1 MVEVH
6 DLGLTTYEKGRKK
19 QEEIYEYVLNNKK
32 IDGVL
37 IFLEV
42 EPVITTAY
50 SSERGEVIF
59 SEEELSEKGIRCIKV
74 NRGGKTTLHGPGQL
88 ICYPILNL
96 EKFGKDL
103 HKYLRNLEDVVIN
116 ILKELNI
123 DSGRK
128 DKYTGV
134 WVGEEKI
141 CAMGIHVKKWITTH
155 GIALNNDIDLSLFDS
170 IIPCGIKEAGV
181 TSIEK
186 LDVEI
191 DMNILKE
198 KFIENFMKAFYP

>member
-6 DLGLTTYEKGRKK
+6 DLGLTTYEKGQKK
-19 QEEIYEYVLNNKK
+19 QKEIYEYVLNNKK

-42 EPVITTAY
+42 DPVITTAY

-59 SEEELSEKGIRCIKV
+59 SEEKLSEKGIKCIKV

-103 HKYLRNLEDVVIN
+103 HKYLRNLEEVVIN

-155 GIALNNDIDLSLFDS
+155 GIALNNNIDLSLFDS
-170 IIPCGIKEAGV
+170 IIPCGIKDAGV
-181 TSIEK
+181 TSIKNSGIE
-186 LDVEI
+186 VE
-191 DMNILKE
+191 MSILKE
-198 KFIENFMKAFYP
+198 KFIENFNKVFYP

>member
-1 MVEVH
+1 MVEIH
-6 DLGLTTYEKGRKK
+6 NLGLTTYEKGQEK

-42 EPVITTAY
+42 KPVITTAY
-50 SSERGEVIF
+50 SSDKEEIIF
-59 SEEELSEKGIRCIKV
+59 STEELRERKIKCIKV
-74 NRGGKTTLHGPGQL
+74 DRGGKTTLHGPGQM

-103 HKYLRNLEDVVIN
+103 HKYLRRLEEVVIN
-116 ILKELNI
+116 LLKELNI
-123 DSGRK
+123 ESGRK

-170 IIPCGIKEAGV
+170 IIPCGIKEV
-181 TSIEK
+181 KTTSIKK
-186 LDVEI
+186 LDTEVE
-191 DMNILKE
+191 MSILRE
-198 KFIENFMKAFYP
+198 KFIENFNKVFY

>member
-1 MVEVH
+1 MVEIH
-6 DLGLTTYEKGRKK
+6 NLGLTTYEKGQKK
-19 QEEIYEYVLNNKK
+19 QEEIFEYVQNNKK

-50 SSERGEVIF
+50 SSEKEEIIF
-59 SEEELSEKGIRCIKV
+59 SKEKLSEKKIRCIKV
-74 NRGGKTTLHGPGQL
+74 DRGGKTTLHGPGQL

-103 HKYLRNLEDVVIN
+103 HKYLRKLEEVVIN
-116 ILKELNI
+116 LLKELNI
-123 DSGRK
+123 EGRRK

-155 GIALNNDIDLSLFDS
+155 GIALNNDIDLNLFDS
-170 IIPCGIKEAGV
+170 IVPCGIKDVRV
-181 TSIEK
+181 TSIKK
-186 LDVEI
+186 LNKEVE
-191 DMNILKE
+191 MSSLRE
-198 KFIENFMKAFYP
+198 KFINNFNKVFY

>member
-6 DLGLTTYEKGRKK
+6 DLGLTTYEKGQKK

-42 EPVITTAY
+42 DPVITTAY
-50 SSERGEVIF
+50 SSESGEVIF
-59 SEEELSEKGIRCIKV
+59 SEEKLSEKGIKCIKV

-103 HKYLRNLEDVVIN
+103 HKYLRNLEEVVIN

-170 IIPCGIKEAGV
+170 IIPCGIKEASV

-186 LDVEI
+186 LDIEVE
-191 DMNILKE
+191 MSILKQ
-198 KFIENFMKAFYP
+198 KFVESFNKVFF

>member
-1 MVEVH
+1 MVEIH
-6 DLGLTTYEKGRKK
+6 DLGLTTYEKGQEK
-19 QEEIYEYVLNNKK
+19 QEEIYKYVLNNKK
-32 IDGVL
+32 TDGVL

-42 EPVITTAY
+42 DPVITTAY
-50 SSERGEVIF
+50 SSEKEEVIF
-59 SEEELSEKGIRCIKV
+59 SEEILNEKGIKCIEV
-74 NRGGKTTLHGPGQL
+74 DRGGKTTLHGPGQL

-103 HKYLRNLEDVVIN
+103 HRYLRNLEEVVIN

-128 DKYTGV
+128 DRYTGV

-155 GIALNNDIDLSLFDS
+155 GIALNNDIDLTLFDS
-170 IIPCGIKEAGV
+170 IIPCGIKGV
-181 TSIEK
+181 GITSIEK
-186 LDVEI
+186 LDREVE
-191 DMNILKE
+191 MSILKE
-198 KFIENFMKAFYP
+198 KFIENFNKVFYP

>member
-1 MVEVH
+1 MVEVY
-6 DLGLTTYEKGRKK
+6 DLGLITYEQGQKK
-19 QEEIYEYVLNNKK
+19 QEEIYKYVLNNKQ

-42 EPVITTAY
+42 DPVITTAY
-50 SSERGEVIF
+50 SSERGEVVF
-59 SEEELSEKGIRCIKV
+59 SEKQLSERGIRCVKV
-74 NRGGKTTLHGPGQL
+74 DRGGKTTLHGPGQL

-96 EKFGKDL
+96 ERFGKDL
-103 HKYLRNLEDVVIN
+103 HKYLRNLEEVVIN

-123 DSGRK
+123 DSDRK

-134 WVGEEKI
+134 WIGEEKI

-170 IIPCGIKEAGV
+170 IIPCGIRDVGV
-181 TSIEK
+181 TSIKK
-186 LDVEI
+186 LDIEVE
-191 DMNILKE
+191 MSILKE
-198 KFIENFMKAFYP
+198 KFVDNFNKVFY

>member
-1 MVEVH
+1 MEVH
-6 DLGLTTYEKGRKK
+6 DLGLTTYEKGREK
-19 QEEIYEYVLNNKK
+19 QKEICEYVLSNKK

-42 EPVITTAY
+42 GPVITTAH
-50 SSERGEVIF
+50 SSEKGEVLF
-59 SEEELSEKGIRCIKV
+59 SEEKLDEKGIKCIKV
-74 NRGGKTTLHGPGQL
+74 DRGGRTTLHGPGQL

-103 HKYLRNLEDVVIN
+103 HRYLRNLEEVVIN
-116 ILKELNI
+116 TLKELNI
-123 DSGRK
+123 ESGRK
-128 DKYTGV
+128 DRYTGV

-170 IIPCGIKEAGV
+170 IIPCGIKDAGV
-181 TSIEK
+181 TSIKK
-186 LDVEI
+186 LNIEI
-191 DMNILKE
+191 EMSILKE
-198 KFIENFMKAFYP
+198 KFTENFNKVFYP

>member
-1 MVEVH
+1 MIEVH
-6 DLGLTTYEKGRKK
+6 DLGLITYEKGQIK
-19 QEEIYEYVLNNKK
+19 QEEIYDYVLNNKK

-37 IFLEV
+37 VFLEV
-42 EPVITTAY
+42 NPVITTAH
-50 SSERGEVIF
+50 SSDSDEVVF
-59 SEEELSEKGIRCIKV
+59 SEEELNEKGIKCIKV

-103 HKYLRNLEDVVIN
+103 HKYLRNLEEVVIN

-123 DSGRK
+123 DSDRK
-128 DKYTGV
+128 DRYTGV

-155 GIALNNDIDLSLFDS
+155 GIALNNDIDLNLFNA
-170 IIPCGIKEAGV
+170 IIPCGIKKCRV
-181 TSIEK
+181 TSIKK
-186 LDVEI
+186 LDTKVEM
-191 DMNILKE
+191 DILKE
-198 KFIENFMKAFYP
+198 KFVDNFMKVFY

>member
-1 MVEVH
+1 MVEIH
-6 DLGLTTYEKGRKK
+6 NLGLTTYEKGQEK

-42 EPVITTAY
+42 KPVITTAY
-50 SSERGEVIF
+50 SSDKEEIIF
-59 SEEELSEKGIRCIKV
+59 STEELRERKIKCIKV
-74 NRGGKTTLHGPGQL
+74 DRGGKTTLHGPGQL

-103 HKYLRNLEDVVIN
+103 HKYLRRLEQVVIN
-116 ILKELNI
+116 LLKELNI
-123 DSGRK
+123 ESGRK

-170 IIPCGIKEAGV
+170 IIPCGIKEV
-181 TSIEK
+181 KTTSIKK
-186 LDVEI
+186 LDAEVE
-191 DMNILKE
+191 MSILIE
-198 KFIENFMKAFYP
+198 KFIENFNKVFY

>member
-1 MVEVH
+1 MEIH
-6 DLGLTTYEKGRKK
+6 DLGLTTYEKGQKK

-42 EPVITTAY
+42 VPVITTAY
-50 SSERGEVIF
+50 SSEKEEVIF
-59 SEEELSEKGIRCIKV
+59 SEETLNEKGIKCIKV

-88 ICYPILNL
+88 ICYPVLNL

-103 HKYLRNLEDVVIN
+103 HKYLRNLEKVVIN
-116 ILKELNI
+116 ILKELDI

-128 DKYTGV
+128 NKYTGV
-134 WVGEEKI
+134 WIGEEKI

-155 GIALNNDIDLSLFDS
+155 GIALNNDIDLNLFDS

-181 TSIEK
+181 TSIKNLNIE
-186 LDVEI
+186 VE
-191 DMNILKE
+191 MSVLKE
-198 KFIENFMKAFYP
+198 KFIENFIKVFYP

>member
-1 MVEVH
+1 MVEVY
-6 DLGLTTYEKGRKK
+6 DLGLITYEQGQKK
-19 QEEIYEYVLNNKK
+19 QEEIYKYVLNNKQ

-42 EPVITTAY
+42 DPVITTAY

-59 SEEELSEKGIRCIKV
+59 SKKQLCERGIRSV
-74 NRGGKTTLHGPGQL
+74 QVDRGGKTTLHGPGQL

-96 EKFGKDL
+96 ERFGKDL
-103 HKYLRNLEDVVIN
+103 HKYLRNLEEVVIN

-134 WVGEEKI
+134 WIGEEKI
-141 CAMGIHVKKWITTH
+141 CAMGIHIKKWITTH

-170 IIPCGIKEAGV
+170 IIPCGIKDVGV
-181 TSIEK
+181 TSIKK
-186 LDVEI
+186 LDIEVE
-191 DMNILKE
+191 MSILKE
-198 KFIENFMKAFYP
+198 KFVENFNKVFY

>member
-6 DLGLTTYEKGRKK
+6 DLGLITYEKGQRK
-19 QEEIYEYVLNNKK
+19 QEEIYDYVLNNKE

-37 IFLEV
+37 VFLEV
-42 EPVITTAY
+42 DPVITTAH
-50 SSERGEVIF
+50 SSG
-59 SEEELSEKGIRCIKV
+59 SEEVVFPEEILDKKGIKCIKV

-103 HKYLRNLEDVVIN
+103 HKYLRNLEEVVIN
-116 ILKELNI
+116 ILKELDI

-128 DKYTGV
+128 KKYTGV

-141 CAMGIHVKKWITTH
+141 CAMGIHVKRWITTH
-155 GIALNNDIDLSLFDS
+155 GIALNNDIDLSLFDL
-170 IIPCGIKEAGV
+170 IIPCGIKKCRV

-186 LDVEI
+186 LDTEVE
-191 DMNILKE
+191 MSILKE
-198 KFIENFMKAFYP
+198 KFVENFNKVFY